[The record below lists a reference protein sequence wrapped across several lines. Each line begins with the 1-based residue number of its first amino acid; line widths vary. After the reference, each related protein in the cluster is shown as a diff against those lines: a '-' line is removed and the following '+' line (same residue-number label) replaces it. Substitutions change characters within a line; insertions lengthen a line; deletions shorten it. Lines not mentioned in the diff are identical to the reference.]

1 MDENTEI
8 MEVLQG
14 IDNETV
20 TKLRKILRLKR
31 YLQTG
36 KNVPDECESPVR
48 KRGVRL
54 RETTI
59 LVPRNSNLERICQI
73 FSQKWAIF
81 CLFFARLSSFV
92 DENFS
97 YFYLHNSHFTT

>member
-1 MDENTEI
+1 

-36 KNVPDECESPVR
+36 KNVPDEWKSPVR

-54 RETTI
+54 RETTS
-59 LVPRNSNLERICQI
+59 LVPRNSNLEMICQI
-73 FSQKWAIF
+73 FSQK
-81 CLFFARLSSFV
+81 
-92 DENFS
+92 
-97 YFYLHNSHFTT
+97 